1 MLGIETINTIRQMYF
16 EQKIAIRAIAR
27 ELDISRNT
35 VRRWIRDKRTP
46 LMRRHLIELSAEQ
59 QFLRDHITEIQVLFH
74 ECGQSCPQLILRL
87 NKKYNIRPGLRMVQR
102 FCRQFR
108 TTPSPSEK

>member
-1 MLGIETINTIRQMYF
+1 MLGIEKINAIRHMYF

-46 LMRRHLIELSAEQ
+46 QTHRHPIELSAEQ
-59 QFLRDHITEIQVLFH
+59 LFLRNHQAEIQALFDG
-74 ECGQSCPQLILRL
+74 CGQSCPQLMELL
-87 NKKYNIRPGLRMVQR
+87 GKKYNVRPSLRMVQR
-102 FCRQFR
+102 FCQQFR
-108 TTPSPSEK
+108 TPAPHTKH